1 MASSSWPATDSKICI
16 ELYVIRY
23 YTFVI
28 RTIPQSF
35 SISTL
40 IKAYQSFALAME
52 IRSHIHVEFSSVF
65 NFQVMILLVKRNMTL
80 GVSIKISSEV

>member
-28 RTIPQSF
+28 RTILQSF

-52 IRSHIHVEFSSVF
+52 IRSHIHVEFFFSV
-65 NFQVMILLVKRNMTL
+65 QLLGHDTFGEKEYDPWCIYKNQ
-80 GVSIKISSEV
+80 